1 MSVTLSP
8 PPKLQF
14 FDSNGNPL
22 SGGLLYSYAAGTST
36 PLATYNDASGTTYN
50 TNPVILDSRGEADV
64 WLGAASY
71 KFKLATAANVDIWTV
86 DNIGGGDQFGTVQF
100 LTGVS
105 GSDTITATVTSSS
118 FIAYAAGQMFNFV
131 AAGTNATSSVTLN
144 LNGLGAKTVTK
155 KGTLALAAGDIL
167 AGQVITVVYDGTK
180 FQITNAV
187 YLSAP
192 PPIGDVTPNTGAFTT
207 LVAPTVNGDT
217 RFNGNVGMGVA
228 ASASYRLNL
237 LAAAGDNGAYIST
250 PELVPAYFVS
260 TDASATGMSVYYY
273 KESATPAASDDMV
286 NLRMFGN
293 NSALALTEYGRIGSD
308 APSVASGAEDGRM
321 VFRVM
326 ANGTLT
332 TGMVLDGSSS
342 IDYGLGIGTTSPNG
356 RVHIVDAVNRTEATA
371 QLSIGGSGYVAA
383 HFLDATAYKIKHSNG
398 SRSIQVIADTN
409 GVSLAPGTTSWAAIS
424 DEREKDIIEP
434 ISNAL
439 MKLADIR
446 TVIGKYKTDPED
458 TRRSFLI
465 AQDIQA
471 VLPEAVSE
479 SDGVLS
485 LRYAEVIPLLLA
497 AVKELTTRV
506 AVLEINAGP

>member
-1 MSVTLSP
+1 VAVLSP
-8 PPKLQF
+8 LPKMQF
-14 FDSNGNPL
+14 FSTAGVPL
-22 SGGLLYSYAAGTST
+22 VGGKLYTYAAGTTT
-36 PLATYNDASGTTYN
+36 PLATYTSQSGATAN
-50 TNPVILDSRGEADV
+50 TNPIILDSRGEANV
-64 WLGAASY
+64 WLSSAAY
-71 KFKLATAANVDIWTV
+71 KLKLTTPADVEIWTV
-86 DNIGGGDQFGTVQF
+86 DNVGSGELFGTSQF
-100 LTGVS
+100 LSSVS
-105 GSDTITATVTSSS
+105 GSDTITAIVTSPN
-118 FIAYAAGQMFNFV
+118 FTAYAAGQMFNFV
-131 AAGTNATSSVTLN
+131 AAAANTTTSVTLN
-144 LNGLGAKTVTK
+144 LNGLGARTVTK
-155 KGTLALAAGDIL
+155 EGTLALAAGDIL
-167 AGQVITVVYDGTK
+167 AGQVITVVYDGTR

-192 PPIGDVTPNTGAFTT
+192 PPIGNVTPNTGAFTT
-207 LVAPTVNGDT
+207 LVAPIVNGDT
-217 RFNGNVGMGVA
+217 QFNGNVGMGVA

-273 KESATPAASDDMV
+273 KNSATPAANDDMV

-293 NSALALTEYGRIGSD
+293 NSTPAITEYGRIASI
-308 APSVASGAEDGRM
+308 APSVTSGAEDGQM
-321 VFRVM
+321 VFYVM

-332 TGMVLDGSSS
+332 TAMVLDGSSS
-342 IDYGLGIGTTSPNG
+342 IGYGLGIGTTSPNG

-371 QLSIGGSGYVAA
+371 QFSIGGSGYVAA
-383 HFLDATAYKIKHSNG
+383 HFLDATAYKIKHNSG
-398 SRSIQVIADTN
+398 ARSIQVIANTN
-409 GVSLAPGTTSWAAIS
+409 GVELAAGTTSWAAIS

>member
-1 MSVTLSP
+1 MAVLSP
-8 PPKLQF
+8 LPKMQF
-14 FDSNGNPL
+14 FSTAGVPL
-22 SGGLLYSYAAGTST
+22 VGGKLYTYAAGTTT
-36 PLATYNDASGTTYN
+36 PLATYTSQSGATAN
-50 TNPVILDSRGEADV
+50 TNPIILDSRGEANV
-64 WLGAASY
+64 WLSSAAY
-71 KFKLATAANVDIWTV
+71 KLKLTTPADVEIWTV
-86 DNIGGGDQFGTVQF
+86 DNVGSGELFGTSQF
-100 LTGVS
+100 LASVS
-105 GSDTITATVTSSS
+105 GTDTITALVTSPN
-118 FIAYAAGQMFNFV
+118 FTAYAAGQTFNFV
-131 AAGTNATSSVTLN
+131 AAGTNTTTSVTLN
-144 LNGLGAKTVTK
+144 LNGLGARTVTK
-155 KGTLALAAGDIL
+155 EGTLALAAGDIL
-167 AGQVITVVYDGTK
+167 AGQVITVVYDGTR
-180 FQITNAV
+180 FQITNAI

-273 KESATPAASDDMV
+273 KESASPFANDDMV

-293 NSALALTEYGRIGSD
+293 NSTPAITEYGRIASI
-308 APSVASGAEDGRM
+308 APSVTSGAEDGQM
-321 VFRVM
+321 VFSVM
-326 ANGTLT
+326 ANSALT
-332 TGMVLDGSSS
+332 TAMVLDGSSS
-342 IDYGLGIGTTSPNG
+342 IGYGLGIGTTSPNG

-371 QLSIGGSGYVAA
+371 QFSIGGSGYVAE
-383 HFLDATAYKIKHSNG
+383 HFLDATAYKIKHNSG
-398 SRSIQVIADTN
+398 SRAIQVIANTN
-409 GVSLAPGTTSWAAIS
+409 GVELAAGATAWAAIS